1 MEENC
6 DVLIIGG
13 GPSGSIAACKL
24 LKAGFSVT
32 ILEKLEF
39 PRFVIGESLLPKCNE
54 VLESI
59 GILDVI
65 KEQGFMLKPGAI
77 FIDEDKIEE
86 IIDFRDNLGQKC
98 NTSFQVKRE
107 EFDNVLLQTAI
118 KLGADVRHKVEV
130 IDYDNE
136 KNIIYA
142 QNEDGVKSSFKARF
156 VLDASGYGRVLPQLL
171 NLDEPS
177 DLKLR
182 NAILTRMTGETR
194 RDKENEG
201 FIDIVIHDDNKAW
214 FWGIP
219 FSDGVTSIGIVCE
232 ENYFLDTGLSKEEF
246 LLKAINSHKY
256 LKEKYK
262 NAKQVAPVQII
273 NGYSASIKKMY
284 GKNFAMS
291 GNATEFLDPVF
302 SSGVTLALESSS
314 RVASLIIDQLN
325 DKKVDWQKDYE
336 DYMMIGINV
345 FREFV
350 YAWYD
355 GRLKKIFYATNK
367 SPKIKQ
373 SIASILSGYVWDEN
387 NYFVKD
393 TKKKIDA
400 LVFMSES
407 RN

>member
-77 FIDEDKIEE
+77 FIDENKIEE

-246 LLKAINSHKY
+246 LLKAINSYKY
-256 LKEKYK
+256 LKEKYR
-262 NAKQVAPVQII
+262 NAK
-273 NGYSASIKKMY
+273 
-284 GKNFAMS
+284 
-291 GNATEFLDPVF
+291 
-302 SSGVTLALESSS
+302 
-314 RVASLIIDQLN
+314 
-325 DKKVDWQKDYE
+325 
-336 DYMMIGINV
+336 
-345 FREFV
+345 
-350 YAWYD
+350 
-355 GRLKKIFYATNK
+355 
-367 SPKIKQ
+367 
-373 SIASILSGYVWDEN
+373 
-387 NYFVKD
+387 
-393 TKKKIDA
+393 
-400 LVFMSES
+400 
-407 RN
+407 